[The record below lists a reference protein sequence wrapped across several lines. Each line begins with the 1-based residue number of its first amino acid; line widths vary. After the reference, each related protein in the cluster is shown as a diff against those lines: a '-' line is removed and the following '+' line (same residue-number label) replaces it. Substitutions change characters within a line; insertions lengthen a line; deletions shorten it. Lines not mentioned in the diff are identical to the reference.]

1 LPGAGG
7 VYILDTDMKK
17 ADLTSPLGEF
27 EQLVLLATLQLGPD
41 ARARDIRE
49 RIETSAKR
57 GVSRGA
63 LYATLDRLVAKGLLD
78 WELEPS
84 APARGG
90 LASRRFLV
98 TAPGLA
104 ALRRSYQALVTLSR
118 GLEHWLDNA

>member
-1 LPGAGG
+1 MKRNQK
-7 VYILDTDMKK
+7 DTT
-17 ADLTSPLGEF
+17 TSPLGEF
-27 EQLVLLATLQLGPD
+27 EQLVLLATLQLGEA

-49 RIETSAKR
+49 RLEGAAGRS
-57 GVSRGA
+57 VSRGA

-98 TAPGLA
+98 TAEGLE
-104 ALRRSYQALVTLSR
+104 ALRRSYRALVTLAR
-118 GLEHWLDNA
+118 GLERLLGRA